1 MFFWAPHWRISLLVK
16 RQVQSAKMTKKVHD
30 FPPLFCTTMNAS
42 LYLVCLACFIQ
53 RLILYTPMLISKLPW
68 LDRLS
73 TEILNRHPSSNNFI
87 VYLCNWP
94 TREKS
99 PPWEGSRKTR
109 PPPLSPYKTK
119 MDVYNAF
126 LKKENVSS
134 TLQQCGSF
142 GSGGFGIFVAP
153 FCSVNTALESLYLSR
168 LLFLTTSCWTPKR
181 SSQLTLKKQ

>member
-1 MFFWAPHWRISLLVK
+1 MIKAH
-16 RQVQSAKMTKKVHD
+16 HD
-30 FPPLFCTTMNAS
+30 FPHLLCTRNVS
-42 LYLVCLACFIQ
+42 LQYLVCLACFIQ
-53 RLILYTPMLISKLPW
+53 RLKLYTPMLISKLPW

-73 TEILNRHPSSNNFI
+73 TEILNRHPSFQTMRGFI
-87 VYLCNWP
+87 YRP

-99 PPWEGSRKTR
+99 PPCEGSRKTR
-109 PPPLSPYKTK
+109 PPPLSPYKMK
-119 MDVYNAF
+119 MNIYNTF
-126 LKKENVSS
+126 FKKESMSS

-142 GSGGFGIFVAP
+142 GSGGYGIFVAP

>member
-1 MFFWAPHWRISLLVK
+1 MISLI
-16 RQVQSAKMTKKVHD
+16 
-30 FPPLFCTTMNAS
+30 FCVRRMH
-42 LYLVCLACFIQ
+42 LVCLACFIQ
-53 RLILYTPMLISKLPW
+53 RLKLYTPMLISKLPW

-73 TEILNRHPSSNNFI
+73 TEILNRHPSSNNLRGFI
-87 VYLCNWP
+87 YWP

-119 MDVYNAF
+119 MDLYNAF
-126 LKKENVSS
+126 FKKESMSS

-142 GSGGFGIFVAP
+142 GSGGYGIFVAP

-168 LLFLTTSCWTPKR
+168 LLFLTTSCLTPKR
-181 SSQLTLKKQ
+181 ISQLTLKNNKK